1 MGLIGYFDLDPNRA
15 LDIILDVLT
24 VNITTHYT
32 FFLSLLSFSP
42 WASSIRR
49 AMAGKLDVCMPPA
62 PSPDQYRGKSL
73 DEVLETAEILSLNY
87 RGLNSVPNGP
97 ESRVLAQV
105 LGFKFAYYQV
115 RHILWCIFAPL
126 ILRRVQ
132 MFKNHHQKACIWQL
146 LY

>member
-42 WASSIRR
+42 WARSIRR
-49 AMAGKLDVCMPPA
+49 SLPGRFNVCIPPD

-73 DEVLETAEILSLNY
+73 DEVLEIAETLSLSY
-87 RGLNSVPNGP
+87 ESLNSVPSSP

-115 RHILWCIFAPL
+115 CH
-126 ILRRVQ
+126 
-132 MFKNHHQKACIWQL
+132 MS
-146 LY
+146 

>member
-24 VNITTHYT
+24 INITSHST

-49 AMAGKLDVCMPPA
+49 SMDSKFNVCMPPS
-62 PSPDQYRGKSL
+62 PSSDQYRGKSL
-73 DEVLETAEILSLNY
+73 DEVLETAETLSLSY
-87 RGLNSVPNGP
+87 KGLNSVPSGS

-115 RHILWCIFAPL
+115 CH
-126 ILRRVQ
+126 
-132 MFKNHHQKACIWQL
+132 MS
-146 LY
+146 

>member
-49 AMAGKLDVCMPPA
+49 AMTGKFDTCMPPA
-62 PSPDQYRGKSL
+62 SSSDQYRGKSL
-73 DEVLETAEILSLNY
+73 DEVLDIAETLSLSY
-87 RGLNSVPNGP
+87 KGLNPVPSGL

-105 LGFKFAYYQV
+105 LGFKFAHYQV
-115 RHILWCIFAPL
+115 CHIS
-126 ILRRVQ
+126 
-132 MFKNHHQKACIWQL
+132 
-146 LY
+146 